1 MLMELLLIFI
11 ETLHLQVH
19 STVDLRHRVR
29 GQSGV
34 GRLPARTAAFA
45 VRRAADPDAAEAD
58 PGSVHCRGFGAAGQQ
73 HEHREKLPLRKLQGA
88 LGLPARPHTQ
98 LPQHCVFAQ
107 VGRLHWA
114 IFIPLNSVLYLI
126 YFFIDSS
133 LLPFAFSLGQSVEV
147 RTIWA
152 LEISNKPGED
162 DPSKPRIRFVA
173 GIHGNAAVGTELL
186 LEFAALLCINYG
198 KNPYITTVSS
208 RPLLVNKINP

>member
-1 MLMELLLIFI
+1 M
-11 ETLHLQVH
+11 
-19 STVDLRHRVR
+19 
-29 GQSGV
+29 
-34 GRLPARTAAFA
+34 
-45 VRRAADPDAAEAD
+45 
-58 PGSVHCRGFGAAGQQ
+58 
-73 HEHREKLPLRKLQGA
+73 
-88 LGLPARPHTQ
+88 
-98 LPQHCVFAQ
+98 
-107 VGRLHWA
+107 
-114 IFIPLNSVLYLI
+114 I
-126 YFFIDSS
+126 YVFIDSS